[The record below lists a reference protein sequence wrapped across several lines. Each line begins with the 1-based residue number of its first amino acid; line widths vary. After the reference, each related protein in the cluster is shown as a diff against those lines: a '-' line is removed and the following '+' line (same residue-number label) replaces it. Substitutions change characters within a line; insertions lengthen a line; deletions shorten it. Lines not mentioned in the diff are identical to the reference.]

1 MCACVYLASTCVA
14 YSNVNSLHNAH
25 QAHEARAQSQ
35 RLFVKEVADAGK
47 VDPPITSSDF
57 HAAVSAAKGRA
68 EELYRRVLFVGPDG
82 RSSNAY
88 VEENEKV

>member
-1 MCACVYLASTCVA
+1 
-14 YSNVNSLHNAH
+14 
-25 QAHEARAQSQ
+25 
-35 RLFVKEVADAGK
+35 VADAGK

-57 HAAVSAAKGRA
+57 RAAVNAAKGRA

-88 VEENEKV
+88 VEVIIKFSFVIFIFKKLKKETRLPFVF